1 MFEEVASLERE
12 PNITIVEVITK
23 HLLLLKDKIMHYFFH
38 DNIAQACTYTQ
49 NPFTAKPDD
58 LSMKTGEQEELI
70 DLQCDKGGLERFKDF
85 TLANF

>member
-1 MFEEVASLERE
+1 MSEEKASLGRE
-12 PNITIVEVITK
+12 PSITIVEVITK
-23 HLLLLKDKIMHYFFH
+23 HPLLLKDKIKHYFFY

-58 LSMKTGEQEELI
+58 LSMEPGEQEELI
-70 DLQCDKGGLERFKDF
+70 DLQCDKGVQERFKDF